1 MSPPI
6 LEPSTNRQADLAM
19 APSMTRVTSTYAAD
33 ETALRQTRI
42 GGTSPRYAWYVLL
55 ILVFGQIINFMDR
68 MLLNVLVDPIKA
80 EFGASDTQM
89 GLLTGFVFVV
99 VYATAGLV
107 MARLADLK
115 SRRTLLALG
124 IIVWSGMT
132 VVSGF
137 ARSYIG
143 LAAAR
148 MGVAAAESA
157 SGPTSFGLISD
168 YFAKEKRPLAYG
180 IMQSTVFLGL
190 FAGFIVAGVI
200 GERYGWRSAFFV
212 AGVPGIVLGVVI
224 WLTVREPVR
233 GAMEAQGVNHGDAS
247 ASFMQNLKWLT
258 NRRAYLLIIL
268 GTAFVAMAGYSYL
281 VWSASF
287 LRRVHGLSGSDAGI
301 YLALA
306 ISLPGS
312 LGTLFGGFTGTWL
325 QRRGISADK
334 RTLRLCGISMMV
346 AVPFYAAFLTVPD
359 LTQALVL
366 LGVASFVAGFPT
378 GPAIASAMSVVR
390 VSMRSQAVAIM
401 TIMISFIGQGG
412 GALIVGVIS
421 DHYAATAGAAS
432 VQYGLFAALIGNL
445 IAFICYWLSSNRY
458 DEEFQSL

>member
-1 MSPPI
+1 MRQPTLDASAESAAC
-6 LEPSTNRQADLAM
+6 LSSTPSTG
-19 APSMTRVTSTYAAD
+19 RVTPPLPDAGVSLDQA
-33 ETALRQTRI
+33 
-42 GGTSPRYAWYVLL
+42 TSGATSARYAWYVLL
-55 ILVFGQIINFMDR
+55 ILVLGQIVNFMDR

-80 EFGASDTQM
+80 EFGATDTQM

-99 VYATAGLV
+99 VYSTAGLI

-132 VVSGF
+132 VASGF
-137 ARSYIG
+137 ARSFAG

-200 GERYGWRSAFFV
+200 GEHYGWRSAFFV
-212 AGVPGIVLGVVI
+212 AGLPGIVLGIVI

-233 GAMEAQGVNHGDAS
+233 GAMEAHGVNHGDAS
-247 ASFMQNLKWLT
+247 ASFMHNLKWLMT
-258 NRRAYLLIIL
+258 RRAYLLIIL
-268 GTAFVAMAGYSYL
+268 GTAFVAMSGYSYL

-287 LRRVHGLSGSDAGI
+287 LRRVHGLSGSDVGI

-312 LGTLFGGFTGTWL
+312 LGTLFGGFCGSWL
-325 QRRGISADK
+325 QRRGINADM
-334 RTLRLCGISMMV
+334 RTLRLCGLSMV
-346 AVPFYAAFLTVPD
+346 IAVPFYAAFLMVPD

-366 LGVASFVAGFPT
+366 LGIASFIAGFPT
-378 GPAIASAMSVVR
+378 GPAIASALSVVR

-412 GALIVGVIS
+412 GALLVGVIS
-421 DHYAATAGAAS
+421 DRYVATAGAAS
-432 VQYGLFAALIGNL
+432 VQYGLFAALISNL
-445 IAFICYWLSSNRY
+445 IAFVCYWLSASRY
-458 DEEFQSL
+458 DSEFRSL